1 VPKKEFPLLLKRARK
16 EAGLTQE
23 ALGRRA
29 SLTGSY
35 ISMLESGRK
44 PAPRARVISSLCK
57 ALGIPE
63 RPLQEAAALE
73 RAPDPLRRRLAR
85 MEREGGTARRTRD
98 RLLSSTLFHVAHRA
112 GPLGVSSAYL
122 DLSPAQRGLLQRLL
136 SRVRGTRDAQEAEKR
151 TEEVLS
157 ETSNSER
164 DLLASVLPGVLA
176 SDQKEASPTKE
187 KRPTSGARRLPVF
200 ADAER
205 KDVPLDHLA
214 VDPRWWHTDAFFW
227 RMPDDHAWPRIE
239 AGDLLLL
246 DPLATPR
253 SGDMVVVAR
262 ESGPEVRMLHQ
273 GEQEARL
280 EALRSDVPPL
290 RMKRSSLETLGVV
303 VWMCRGLT
311 G

>member
-1 VPKKEFPLLLKRARK
+1 MPKKEFPLLLKRARK

-44 PAPRARVISSLCK
+44 PAPRAKVITSLCK
-57 ALGIPE
+57 ALGVPE
-63 RPLQEAAALE
+63 RALQDAAALE

-85 MEREGGTARRTRD
+85 MEREGGSARRTRD
-98 RLLSSTLFHVAHRA
+98 RLLSSTLFHVAHRS
-112 GPLGVSSAYL
+112 GPLGVSAAYL

-136 SRVRGTRDAQEAEKR
+136 SRVRGTRDAREAEKR

-176 SDQKEASPTKE
+176 SDHEEAPPAKET
-187 KRPTSGARRLPVF
+187 RPTSGARRLPVF

-205 KDVPLDHLA
+205 SGSPLDHLA

-253 SGDMVVVAR
+253 SGDMVVVTRA
-262 ESGPEVRMLHQ
+262 SGAEVRVLHQ

-280 EALRSDVPPL
+280 EALRADVPPL
-290 RMKRSSLETLGVV
+290 RMKKSTLKSLGVV
-303 VWMCRGLT
+303 VWLCRGLT